1 MAGSSIKQRFM
12 DSVEER
18 LEAVFAALEQERDV
32 APADLYGLEGFMA
45 AGIELELVQQS
56 ELRDRIVACAQR
68 HFSDEVVEMYRSDPE
83 LMLHMRM
90 KRAPV
95 YPST

>member
-1 MAGSSIKQRFM
+1 MGETSIGKRFM

-18 LEAVFAALEQERDV
+18 LESVFSALEQERDV

-56 ELRDRIVACAQR
+56 ELRERIIACAQR
-68 HFSDEVVEMYRSDPE
+68 HFSDEVVELYRNDPE